1 MPPPY
6 IRAALA
12 AGTRPTI
19 SAIVKM
25 MEEPLGTW
33 FKREV
38 LSHEAA
44 LVRYL
49 ARVWPRRDDL
59 SDLRQETYA
68 RVYEAASTARP
79 QSARAFLFSTAH
91 NLVLDRIRRERVVS
105 IDAVADID
113 RLNVL
118 VEEIS
123 PEQCAIGREQLK
135 LLGRAFELLPRK
147 CGEVMWLRRVQDI
160 PQREVARR
168 LKISERT
175 VERHVSKGARLLAK
189 YMLSGGEANTELQQQ
204 HNLTVVE
211 EREQR

>member
-1 MPPPY
+1 MNES
-6 IRAALA
+6 LD
-12 AGTRPTI
+12 
-19 SAIVKM
+19 S
-25 MEEPLGTW
+25 W

-49 ARVWPRRDDL
+49 ARAWPRRDDL
-59 SDLRQETYA
+59 SDLRQEVYA
-68 RVYEAASTARP
+68 RVYEAAITARP

-147 CGEVMWLRRVQDI
+147 CREVMWLRRVQDI
-160 PQREVARR
+160 PQREVARK
-168 LKISERT
+168 LSISERT
-175 VERHVSKGARLLAK
+175 VERHVSKGARLLAS
-189 YMLSGGEANTELQQQ
+189 YMHSGGEAKIDLQGQD
-204 HNLTVVE
+204 NSVTVD
-211 EREQR
+211 EREQG

>member
-1 MPPPY
+1 
-6 IRAALA
+6 
-12 AGTRPTI
+12 
-19 SAIVKM
+19 VD
-25 MEEPLGTW
+25 EPLDTW

-49 ARVWPRRDDL
+49 ARAWPRRDDL
-59 SDLRQETYA
+59 GDLRQETYA
-68 RVYEAASTARP
+68 RVYEAARTARP
-79 QSARAFLFSTAH
+79 QSARGFLFSTAH

-118 VEEIS
+118 VDEIS
-123 PEQCAIGREQLK
+123 PEECAIGREQLK
-135 LLGRAFELLPRK
+135 LLGRAFEILPRK
-147 CGEVMWLRRVQDI
+147 CREVMWLRRVQDI

-168 LKISERT
+168 LRISERT

-189 YMLSGGEANTELQQQ
+189 YMLSGGEAKTDLERQDNSAP
-204 HNLTVVE
+204 VD
-211 EREQR
+211 EREQG